1 MSHARQEA
9 DMNAPWRYL
18 VDDAL
23 QEILRREPEYLSRFP
38 LGFSTVEAQRSRY
51 LRDPVLSDY
60 SQDQIATAMARAVSH
75 CVARGAHICEDVGA
89 MDPVA
94 DMLLDSAIAGFGS
107 ASDVLSSFRGGD
119 IDLQATL
126 KNNYCERCTAYGSRY
141 FVRRSGSKPVVLINA
156 TGAPLSPWSQL
167 IADPS
172 HDFRIVVV
180 ESKCSDLLTGGM
192 KSYVDLSFDV
202 DEIGSALNEEGFN
215 DVSVLAWCSGG
226 RTALDFV
233 VKNADRV
240 RSVVLVSPSLCGVK
254 GVSPQLTGF
263 ESGLGQVCSTVRKHP
278 AVANFFVK
286 GIDKLVRPADWAKNR
301 NEPVKRAAA
310 LFRLPAKDRA
320 GALVASMLD
329 VEFLRN
335 YAKRDQSDSTYPIHE
350 ALQRLTLPILLIT
363 GDHDNIVNS
372 EYVATVLD
380 VWATDVVH
388 ASIRGAGHYAQDLQY
403 SHFLTLAN
411 RFLNDQ
417 ALTSGARVRVKR
429 IGRHARG
436 N

>member
-1 MSHARQEA
+1 
-9 DMNAPWRYL
+9 
-18 VDDAL
+18 
-23 QEILRREPEYLSRFP
+23 
-38 LGFSTVEAQRSRY
+38 
-51 LRDPVLSDY
+51 
-60 SQDQIATAMARAVSH
+60 
-75 CVARGAHICEDVGA
+75 
-89 MDPVA
+89 
-94 DMLLDSAIAGFGS
+94 
-107 ASDVLSSFRGGD
+107 
-119 IDLQATL
+119 
-126 KNNYCERCTAYGSRY
+126 
-141 FVRRSGSKPVVLINA
+141 
-156 TGAPLSPWSQL
+156 
-167 IADPS
+167 
-172 HDFRIVVV
+172 
-180 ESKCSDLLTGGM
+180 M

-202 DEIGSALNEEGFN
+202 DEIGSALNEEGFD

-240 RSVVLVSPSLCGVK
+240 RSLVLVSPSLCGVK

-286 GIDKLVRPADWAKNR
+286 GIDKLVKPADWAKNR

-310 LFRLPAKDRA
+310 LFGLPAKDRA